1 MASGKVKLTLT
12 GFDKL
17 LDEVQFAQGSIE
29 AATERA
35 LVSSA
40 KMLTQEIRKGAVE
53 RNLDAGDLIVPKA
66 EWLGDMCSVEVGF
79 KLGAYNPSNP
89 STGYKALFREYGAP
103 SKKKGGTRHTSKGA
117 NRGAV
122 AADPFINPA
131 VKRNQKA
138 VRNAQ
143 KKALERILKGLK
155 S

>member
-103 SKKKGGTRHTSKGA
+103 SKGGNRSTKKGA

-122 AADPFINPA
+122 AADPFIRPA

-138 VRNAQ
+138 IRNAQ